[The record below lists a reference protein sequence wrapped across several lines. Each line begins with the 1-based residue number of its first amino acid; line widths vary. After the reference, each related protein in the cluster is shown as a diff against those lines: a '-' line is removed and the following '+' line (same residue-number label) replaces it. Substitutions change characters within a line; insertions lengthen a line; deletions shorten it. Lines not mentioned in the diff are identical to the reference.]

1 MLPRSTADVQL
12 ASAVAMTV
20 VMAGLVGTH
29 NFGGEGREA
38 FTLQEW
44 MWALQGGYLNTM
56 VSHFISNGGM

>member
-1 MLPRSTADVQL
+1 MLPRSTAEVQL

-29 NFGGEGREA
+29 NFGGEGRDA
-38 FTLQEW
+38 FSLQEW

-56 VSHFISNGGM
+56 VSHFISHGGL